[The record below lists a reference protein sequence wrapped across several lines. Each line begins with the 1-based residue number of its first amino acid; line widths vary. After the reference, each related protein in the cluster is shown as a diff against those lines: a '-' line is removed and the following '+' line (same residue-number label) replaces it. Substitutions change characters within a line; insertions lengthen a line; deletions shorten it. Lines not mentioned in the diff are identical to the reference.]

1 MTIDERLEKVG
12 AILDRLAERQQALAE
27 SVEILAG
34 MQKKTEKEI
43 RSLTRLVRVI
53 IVDHEAQLLRL
64 EGEEE
69 GNSNDT

>member
-12 AILDRLAERQQALAE
+12 AILGRLAERQQALAE

-53 IVDHEAQLLRL
+53 IVDHEARF
-64 EGEEE
+64 
-69 GNSNDT
+69 TPP

>member
-34 MQKKTEKEI
+34 MQKNTEKEI

-53 IVDHEAQLLRL
+53 IVDHEARF
-64 EGEEE
+64 
-69 GNSNDT
+69 TPP